1 MKRTDDIRPNM
12 KAIIV
17 DDEPRARQ
25 LLRAMLADLCPEV
38 EVVADCDDLPN
49 GVKAIKRHDPR
60 IVFLDI
66 EMPGH
71 SGLELLDFFHD
82 DEVHFDIIFTTAYD
96 HYAVQAFKLSAVDY
110 LLKPISPE
118 ELVKA
123 VSKVRSGLER
133 DISKL
138 NTLRSHIGLD
148 NRGKLAV
155 SRVSGTRFIAHEDI
169 LYLKGERA
177 YTTIYLRDGSNL
189 VASRNLRHFEGL
201 LEDDKRFFRCH
212 RSYIVNLTCI
222 LEHVKTDG
230 GHLQLEG
237 GVRVSLSP
245 DKVGELMRRVG

>member
-1 MKRTDDIRPNM
+1 MEQSDDIRPVM
-12 KAIIV
+12 RAIIV

-25 LLRAMLADLCPEV
+25 LLRAMLEDLCPEV

-49 GVKAIKRHDPR
+49 GVKAIKRHNPQV
-60 IVFLDI
+60 VFLDI

-71 SGLELLDFFHD
+71 SGLELLDFFYD
-82 DEVHFDIIFTTAYD
+82 DEVRFDIIFTTAYD

-118 ELVKA
+118 ELTKA
-123 VSKVRSGLER
+123 VNKVRSGKER
-133 DISKL
+133 DLSKL
-138 NTLRSHIGLD
+138 NSLRSHIGLD
-148 NRGKLAV
+148 TRGKLAV

-189 VASRNLRHFEGL
+189 MASRNLRHFEGL

-222 LEHVKTDG
+222 VEHVKSDG
-230 GHLQLEG
+230 GHLRLQG
-237 GVRVSLSP
+237 GIRISLSP
-245 DKVGELMRRVG
+245 DKVGELMKRVG